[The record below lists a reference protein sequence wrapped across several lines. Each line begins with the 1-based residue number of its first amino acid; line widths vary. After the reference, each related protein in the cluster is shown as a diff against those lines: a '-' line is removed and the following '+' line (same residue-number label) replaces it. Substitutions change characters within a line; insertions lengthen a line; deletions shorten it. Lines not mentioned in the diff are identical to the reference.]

1 MLQPAGRGPSNSS
14 TRLGSPQPS
23 RVAALVSAPALWV
36 RVLVVGPAGSDTAPL
51 PEPFPESDDG
61 LPTSTAISASTAT
74 TATPPRIRPVRRE
87 IPRVGA
93 PPPPDP
99 DGSDTGTPRSLRTAQ
114 VGQ

>member
-36 RVLVVGPAGSDTAPL
+36 CVGVVGPGGSDTLPL
-51 PEPFPESDDG
+51 PGMFPESDDG
-61 LPTSTAISASTAT
+61 EPTSTAISASTAT
-74 TATPPRIRPVRRE
+74 TATPPMIRPVRRE

-93 PPPPDP
+93 PPPPGP
-99 DGSDTGTPRSLRTAQ
+99 DSSDTGTPRHI
-114 VGQ
+114 GQ